1 MTNSSRQL
9 ERIMTISPRS
19 NRPSARTVISVI
31 ACIIIGLVLLVA
43 GTGKLIGIGQMPGQT
58 EFLDK
63 FIPDFLLT
71 PELAQFIGLV
81 FIPYLLPIVETA
93 LAILLFVGLW
103 PRIVAII
110 VVPLTLGFMANN
122 SWTIS
127 QGVNEYPDCV
137 CFGAWETLTGAR
149 FTPTQ
154 SLYIDIVLFVLAVI
168 VIFVH
173 PGRFLASQF
182 WFNKRSASP
191 TSVIRPDNTERQS
204 CKIYISS

>member
-1 MTNSSRQL
+1 
-9 ERIMTISPRS
+9 MTISPSRS
-19 NRPSARTVISVI
+19 QPSARYIISLI
-31 ACIIIGLVLLVA
+31 ACIIIGLVLLIA

-58 EFLDK
+58 EFLDR

-71 PELAQFIGLV
+71 PESAQFIGLI
-81 FIPYLLPIVETA
+81 FIPYILPIVETA
-93 LAILLFVGLW
+93 LAILLFMGMW
-103 PRIVAII
+103 PRLAAII

-122 SWTIS
+122 TWTIS
-127 QGVNEYPDCV
+127 QGIDKYPDCV

-173 PGRFLASQF
+173 PGRFFSSQF
-182 WFNKRSASP
+182 WFAKKSTNDRS
-191 TSVIRPDNTERQS
+191 
-204 CKIYISS
+204 